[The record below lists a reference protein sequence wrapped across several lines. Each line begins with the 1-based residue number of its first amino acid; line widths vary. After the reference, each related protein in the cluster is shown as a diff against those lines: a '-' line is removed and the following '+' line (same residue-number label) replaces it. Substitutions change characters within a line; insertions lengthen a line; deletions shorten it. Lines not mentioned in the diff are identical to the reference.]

1 MRSLKLLGDSKLK
14 WYRNLYLGDNARK
27 AKYKTFGLIR
37 KNRFTIDTY
46 IIAISDNPD
55 NILDIYSANVLKQPH
70 FKNKSYRNK
79 VYVVGLAKGRNE
91 ALELVRCIVDDTYS
105 HTGDVDVAGY
115 LKFGTKL
122 RKDN

>member
-1 MRSLKLLGDSKLK
+1 MRSLKLLGDSTLK

-46 IIAISDNPD
+46 IIAMSDNPD

-105 HTGDVDVAGY
+105 HTGGVDVAGY

>member
-46 IIAISDNPD
+46 II
-55 NILDIYSANVLKQPH
+55 DIYSANVLKQPH
-70 FKNKSYRNK
+70 FKNKSDRNK

-105 HTGDVDVAGY
+105 HTGGVDVAGY

>member
-55 NILDIYSANVLKQPH
+55 NILDIYSANMLKQPH
-70 FKNKSYRNK
+70 FKNKSYRDK
-79 VYVVGLAKGRNE
+79 VVIGLAKGRNE

-105 HTGDVDVAGY
+105 HTGCVDVAGY

>member
-1 MRSLKLLGDSKLK
+1 MRSLRFLGDSKLK

-55 NILDIYSANVLKQPH
+55 NILDIYSANMLKQPH
-70 FKNKSYRNK
+70 FKNKSYRDK
-79 VYVVGLAKGRNE
+79 VHVVGLAKGRSE

-105 HTGDVDVAGY
+105 HTGGVDVAGY

>member
-1 MRSLKLLGDSKLK
+1 MRSIKLLGDSKLK

-46 IIAISDNPD
+46 IIAIPD
-55 NILDIYSANVLKQPH
+55 NILDIYSANMLKQPH
-70 FKNKSYRNK
+70 FKNKSYRDK

-105 HTGDVDVAGY
+105 HTGCVDVAGY

>member
-1 MRSLKLLGDSKLK
+1 MPEKLNTRHL
-14 WYRNLYLGDNARK
+14 
-27 AKYKTFGLIR
+27 GLIR

-55 NILDIYSANVLKQPH
+55 NILDIYSANMLKQPH
-70 FKNKSYRNK
+70 FKNKSYRDK

-105 HTGDVDVAGY
+105 HTGCVDVAGY

>member
-1 MRSLKLLGDSKLK
+1 MK

-55 NILDIYSANVLKQPH
+55 NIFDIFSANVLKQSH
-70 FKNKSYRNK
+70 FKNKAYRDK
-79 VYVVGLAKGRNE
+79 VYAVGLAKGRNE
-91 ALELVRCIVDDTYS
+91 ALELVRCIVDETYS
-105 HTGDVDVAGY
+105 HTGSVDVAGY
-115 LKFGTKL
+115 LKFGTEL
-122 RKDN
+122 RKGS